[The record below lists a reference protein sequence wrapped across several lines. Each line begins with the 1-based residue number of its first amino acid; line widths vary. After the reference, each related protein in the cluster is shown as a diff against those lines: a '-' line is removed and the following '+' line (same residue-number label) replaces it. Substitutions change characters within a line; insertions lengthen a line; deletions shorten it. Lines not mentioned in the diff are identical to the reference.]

1 MITLRPEFLIFLI
14 SLGLGF
20 FLVLSLSMS
29 FPPALAR
36 QQALAANRF
45 VRPED
50 SISNVSSQSWARV
63 DEAPGDDLP
72 PDDLPLPTIPETKGT
87 DHGPWKPSWVKA
99 ELQNAGEQQAIA
111 VAGPIPPPPPTSQIP
126 QGPSSSNAAPA
137 TGPATQAAQNLLA
150 GVNEQFG
157 SRKLRKQ
164 LERAQRKGA
173 QRSLRFGQMG
183 GHHNA
188 LNSSLPPYL
197 RQVGSGENERSILVV
212 DSRDQRLASPFQ
224 GWLVDEI
231 LLNAQAGINILSDA
245 KLVRSPSSGYHL
257 NIFYMR
263 TLDGKKLIIVGSMS
277 SYGSVPC
284 GKWDSMTGSILSH
297 KAFQPFR
304 WPVMRDDSPTWVDI
318 KIKIEGA
325 LLIHLELRG
334 YRSDDDMTVQ
344 LNYVNDALIMD
355 LEEVLFIPACTVTVF
370 QGWRVCA
377 ISFEVG
383 GQIYVASDGGH
394 VVALDFPLCH
404 FELRVTATSSADSIG
419 LDADRLE
426 FRFKSAADRL
436 DVKCSTLA
444 VPSTWLV
451 VSRVSGPTLIKNSH
465 WCRDHYARIEG
476 PDQTMQL
483 SQLASIHAH
492 WTASVAAK
500 SLNETGPRI
509 GAVDVSSH
517 PENLHLTCE
526 SPLFRTE
533 KKIVP
538 KEAMALQYHDPET
551 ERATMIVPPIGDAS
565 TVQVAAKATEAMRS
579 LTAAG
584 PASGLVP
591 SDAFKAEVS
600 LTTPGVAPVLRK
612 EGSCAV
618 LAPRRSLEQRQ
629 GEAIAQAAVTPE
641 PFCRQVNELLVRYP
655 TPRTTVHEMEPE
667 RQSSSQGPIA
677 GPVVFEPPKPEQE

>member
-1 MITLRPEFLIFLI
+1 
-14 SLGLGF
+14 
-20 FLVLSLSMS
+20 MS
-29 FPPALAR
+29 FPPALSR
-36 QQALAANRF
+36 QQALAASRSL
-45 VRPED
+45 RPED
-50 SISNVSSQSWARV
+50 SVSNVSSTSWAKV
-63 DEAPGDDLP
+63 NEADDLP
-72 PDDLPLPTIPETKGT
+72 PDDLPLPSIPEVSRPVQEPAKEA
-87 DHGPWKPSWVKA
+87 WKPSWVKA
-99 ELQNAGEQQAIA
+99 ELQNASEQQVVA
-111 VAGPIPPPPPTSQIP
+111 VVGPIPPPPAHPGIP
-126 QGPSSSNAAPA
+126 QGPSSSNAAPV

-164 LERAQRKGA
+164 QERAQRKGA
-173 QRSLRFGQMG
+173 HRALRFGQMG

-245 KLVRSPSSGYHL
+245 KLVRSPSTGYHL
-257 NIFYMR
+257 NLFYMR
-263 TLDGKKLIIVGSMS
+263 TLDGKKLIIVGSMA

-284 GKWDSMTGSILSH
+284 GKWDNLTGQILSH

-304 WPVMRDDSPTWVDI
+304 WPVMRDDSPTWVDV
-318 KIKIEGA
+318 KFKIEGA
-325 LLIHLELRG
+325 LLLHLELRG

-344 LNYVNDALIMD
+344 LNYINDALITD
-355 LEEVLFIPACTVTVF
+355 LDEILFIPACTVTVF

-377 ISFEVG
+377 VSFEVG
-383 GQIYVASDGGH
+383 GQIYAASDGGH

-436 DVKCSTLA
+436 DVSCSTLA

-451 VSRVSGPTLIKNSH
+451 VSRVSGPTLIKNSR
-465 WCRDHYARIEG
+465 WCRDHWARIEG
-476 PDQTMQL
+476 PDQAMQL

-492 WTASVAAK
+492 WTASVSAK
-500 SLNETGPRI
+500 SLDETGPRI

-517 PENLHLTCE
+517 PENFHLTCE
-526 SPLFRTE
+526 SPLFRAE

-538 KEAMALQYHDPET
+538 KEAMALQYHDPST
-551 ERATMIVPPIGDAS
+551 ERASMIVPPIGDDPM
-565 TVQVAAKATEAMRS
+565 VQVAAKASEAMRS
-579 LTAAG
+579 LTMAGSAAG
-584 PASGLVP
+584 LAV
-591 SDAFKAEVS
+591 SDVHKAEVS
-600 LTTPGVAPVLRK
+600 LTTPGVAPTSK
-612 EGSCAV
+612 TGGSFAV
-618 LAPRRSLEQRQ
+618 MAPRRSLEQRQ
-629 GEAIAQAAVTPE
+629 GEAIAEAAVTPE
-641 PFCRQVNELLVRYP
+641 AFCRQVDELLIRYP
-655 TPRTTVHEMEPE
+655 TPRTTVSEVVPE
-667 RQSSSQGPIA
+667 VSNDAHGPSSAST
-677 GPVVFEPPKPEQE
+677 PVVFEPPKPDVV